1 MELHERSWV
10 EIDLAAFREN
20 LSFLKSFLSEDQGF
34 LQVVKADAY
43 GHGAKEIANAAL
55 AEGAKYLGVAN
66 LDEGSILRR
75 QDIKA
80 PILILSPSLPQ
91 EAQAIVENGLTPSV
105 SDLQFARLL
114 DEEAKKLGVVQA
126 IHIKLDTGMHRSG
139 IRLEDAGA
147 FLAEIARFKHLEIEG
162 IFSHFSAA
170 EDDENFSH
178 AQEEGFTQL
187 IRSLAILPKYIHL
200 ANSSALIKGYASA
213 CNLVRFGIM
222 SFGIDVIGNL
232 QDKLLP
238 VMSFKSTLTQVKRIK
253 KGEYVGYK
261 LSWQAQQDGLYGI
274 IPVGYADGYDF
285 MLSNKAVVEIVGKT
299 CPIIGRISMDMSTV
313 DLSTLPNVLPDEELC
328 LLGGKCKE
336 TRAENLSALYGGS
349 PYELLCQVGRRAKRY
364 YLMKEQVLHSAP
376 LARRDFIASDFA
388 DSKLSRIISQAL
400 SARLRS
406 EEIGEMVYRE
416 ILRTL
421 IFNQDR
427 DVHYRRNFRHLV
439 RFGEVNDDGYYPA
452 ETVLSY
458 HKVLDSDYFIV
469 ACAASDEAL
478 RSYFLRD
485 DVEYRWLL
493 DSGLDLGEDTFEI
506 SSVKVGGISLHT
518 EIHGGD
524 GFLEIRCHHPE
535 LAKLKGKEQ
544 IFEIKTKT
552 FYPAD
557 SHQFSVFISD
567 LTRSVE
573 IVFEYPQSLG
583 KVEPVSIF
591 SGQEKNP
598 VISFEDGR
606 ICLKTKDDQWVFPL
620 SGVVFTY

>member
-10 EIDLAAFREN
+10 EIDLAVFREN
-20 LSFLKSFLSEDQGF
+20 LNFLKSFLREDQGF

-75 QDIKA
+75 QGIKA
-80 PILILSPSLPQ
+80 PILILSPSLPD
-91 EAQAIVENGLTPSV
+91 EARAIVENSLTPGV
-105 SDLQFARLL
+105 SDLQLARLL
-114 DEEAKKLGVVQA
+114 DKEAQRLGITQA

-139 IRLEDAGA
+139 IRLEDAQS
-147 FLAEIARFKHLEIEG
+147 FLSEIAKFKHLEIEG

-170 EDDENFSH
+170 EDDEGFSK
-178 AQEEGFTQL
+178 AQEEGFTRL
-187 IRSLAILPKYIHL
+187 IESLAIKPKYIHL
-200 ANSSALIKGYASA
+200 ANSSALIKGYAKA

-222 SFGIDVIGNL
+222 SFGIDVIGDL
-232 QDKLLP
+232 QDNLLP
-238 VMSFKSTLTQVKRIK
+238 VMSFKSTLSQVKRIK

-261 LSWQAQQDGLYGI
+261 LSWQAPRDGLYGI

-285 MLSNKAVVEIVGKT
+285 MLSNKAVVEIAGHT
-299 CPIIGRISMDMSTV
+299 APIIGRISMDMSTV
-313 DLSTLPNVLPDEELC
+313 DLSSIPDVMPDEELC
-328 LLGGKCKE
+328 LLGGKSKE
-336 TRAENLSALYGGS
+336 TRAENLSALYDGS
-349 PYELLCQVGRRAKRY
+349 AYELLCQVGRRAKRY

-439 RFGEVNDDGYYPA
+439 RFDETKEGYYPA
-452 ETVLSY
+452 ETVLTY
-458 HKVLDSDYFIV
+458 DKVLDSDYFIV
-469 ACAASDEAL
+469 ACAASDEVL
-478 RSYFLRD
+478 RSYFLRN

-493 DSGLDLGEDTFEI
+493 DSGLSLSEDTFEI
-506 SSVKVGGISLHT
+506 SSVKVGGIDLHT
-518 EIHGGD
+518 EIHSGE

-535 LAKLKGKEQ
+535 LANLIGKEQ
-544 IFEIKTKT
+544 EFEIRTKT

-557 SHQFSVFISD
+557 SHQLSVFISD

-573 IVFEYPQSLG
+573 IVFEYPQSLK

-598 VISFEDGR
+598 AMSIEEGR
-606 ICLKTKDDQWVFPL
+606 IRLKTKEDQWVFPL